1 MLSGPLGFSMSKHD
15 TIRLRHMLDAAREAQ
30 GFARGRQRADLDSE
44 RMLVQA
50 LIRCIE
56 VIGEAA
62 AGVGAEVRTRHP
74 QVPWA
79 SIVGMRNRLI
89 HAYFDVDLNRVW
101 DTLTDDLPPLI
112 RDLERIVLAEESS
125 D

>member
-1 MLSGPLGFSMSKHD
+1 MLKPD
-15 TIRLRHMLDAAREAQ
+15 TIRLRHMLDAARETLGFAQ
-30 GFARGRQRADLDSE
+30 GKQRADLDRD
-44 RMLVQA
+44 RMFVLAVV
-50 LIRCIE
+50 RCIE

-62 AGVGAEVRTRHP
+62 STVSAEVRTRHP

-79 SIVGMRNRLI
+79 NIVGMRNRLI

-101 DTLTDDLPPLI
+101 DTITDDLPPLVQE
-112 RDLERIVLAEESS
+112 LERIIFAEESS